1 MENFNNLNEEA
12 LKHLFVGMSNTNDL
26 NMEGGPTILKEG
38 KGIYVWDQ
46 EGNKYLDG
54 ISGMYFRNIGYGR
67 EQVAKEIYQQLSKVS
82 MNMYSAVTESTIKL
96 SKKLADL
103 TPGNLTKTFFSSGG
117 SEANETSLKMAQAF
131 HNRQGNKGKYKVIS
145 RKGS

>member
-1 MENFNNLNEEA
+1 
-12 LKHLFVGMSNTNDL
+12 
-26 NMEGGPTILKEG
+26 
-38 KGIYVWDQ
+38 
-46 EGNKYLDG
+46 
-54 ISGMYFRNIGYGR
+54 
-67 EQVAKEIYQQLSKVS
+67 

-145 RKGS
+145 